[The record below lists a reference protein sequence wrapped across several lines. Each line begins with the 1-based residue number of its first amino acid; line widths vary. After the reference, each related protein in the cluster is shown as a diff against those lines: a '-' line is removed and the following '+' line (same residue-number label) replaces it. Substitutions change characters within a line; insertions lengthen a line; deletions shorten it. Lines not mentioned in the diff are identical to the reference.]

1 MSMHVGDFVA
11 PKEAER
17 ISAREFAHLA
27 GRAFSVSYRA
37 RGKSAVVVALLGFAF
52 AFLPSLLSV
61 ALRVF
66 TDAVQ
71 GLYQGSVPLSQALVL
86 LVVLTALYLAQQGY
100 AAVRSYYT
108 AADAE
113 RILRYINEQILRCT
127 CTVKMRYIDGADDF
141 AEKLSFA
148 GGQAGLQVAASMQEV
163 TLWLQNL
170 LSFLALSVVLAD
182 VSPWIIPVILV
193 TCLPSV
199 VIAYRQ
205 ETERY
210 RLGREQSR
218 EVAFGQLYFQDCTR
232 FQCLQELKF
241 QRIFPYIKERKWL
254 PTISKVLDEN
264 DALVRRHTLESGA
277 ADLFQG
283 SVYLIILAIT
293 AWGIYQDPAVGLGAF
308 TLVVSATSQMQNLTS
323 QMFFGAAQFAA
334 HAPYM
339 RDFFALE
346 DFEREAVGESEPA
359 RESVVRGAAVGACA
373 PKASVANGEEA
384 LSDEGGNT
392 AAKDVFPADAFT
404 KRASASALIA
414 SASLASA
421 SESMSD
427 SASAS
432 ASEFAPGAASAP
444 ARSAD
449 IRFDNVSFSY
459 PESTRRALDGVS
471 VTICEGEHVAIVGR
485 NGSGKS
491 TFINLLC
498 GLYEP
503 QEGRV
508 EIGGCSVGED
518 VGRARAQ
525 ISGVFQDFG
534 RYEDSIRFNV
544 SVSDAQRE
552 GSDEEM
558 LALLE
563 KVGARGFVE
572 ARGGLDAVVG
582 SYSEGGANLSGGQW
596 QRLAIARA
604 AWCERAR
611 IMLLDEPTSALDPV
625 AEANIYRNFSDLVGD
640 RTALLVSHR
649 LGVSSVVDRVLVF
662 DGGRIVEDGSPA
674 DLLAAGGL
682 YAELYES
689 QARWYR

>member
-1 MSMHVGDFVA
+1 MSPRVGDFVA

-27 GRAFSVSYRA
+27 RRAFSVSYRA

-71 GLYQGSVPLSQALVL
+71 GLYQGTVPLSQALAL
-86 LVVLTALYLAQQGY
+86 LALLTALYLAQQGY

-199 VIAYRQ
+199 LIAYRQ

-232 FQCLQELKF
+232 FQGLQELKF
-241 QRIFPYIKERKWL
+241 QRIFPYIKERKWR
-254 PTISKVLDEN
+254 PTVSKVLDEN
-264 DALVRRHTLESGA
+264 DALVRRHTLESCA

-283 SVYLIILAIT
+283 SVYLVILAIT

-346 DFEREAVGESEPA
+346 DFEREAVGG
-359 RESVVRGAAVGACA
+359 GAAG
-373 PKASVANGEEA
+373 KAAADERAAGEEA
-384 LSDEGGNT
+384 IGEVAAGEEAIGET
-392 AAKDVFPADAFT
+392 AAGE
-404 KRASASALIA
+404 RAGG
-414 SASLASA
+414 
-421 SESMSD
+421 
-427 SASAS
+427 
-432 ASEFAPGAASAP
+432 GAAGEAAAGGERAAEAAP
-444 ARSAD
+444 SHRTAVDRPAD

-471 VTICEGEHVAIVGR
+471 VTIREGERVAIVGR

-508 EIGGCSVGED
+508 EIGGRSVGAD
-518 VGRARAQ
+518 VARARAQ

-534 RYEDSIRFNV
+534 RYEDTIRFNV

-563 KVGARGFVE
+563 KVDARGFVE

-604 AWCERAR
+604 AWCDGAR

-625 AEANIYRNFSDLVGD
+625 AEANIYRNFASLVGD

-674 DLLAAGGL
+674 KLLAAGGL

>member
-11 PKEAER
+11 PREAER
-17 ISAREFAHLA
+17 VSAREFARLVA
-27 GRAFSVSYRA
+27 RAFSVSYRA
-37 RGKSAVVVALLGFAF
+37 RGKSAVVVALLGFVF

-71 GLYQGSVPLSQALVL
+71 GLYQGSVPLPQALVL
-86 LVVLTALYLAQQGY
+86 LVVLTTLYLAQQGY

-141 AEKLSFA
+141 AEKISFA

-264 DALVRRHTLESGA
+264 DALVRRHTLESSA

-283 SVYLIILAIT
+283 SVYLVILAIT
-293 AWGIYQDPAVGLGAF
+293 AWGIYRDPAVGLGAF

-346 DFEREAVGESEPA
+346 DFEREAVGEGAPG
-359 RESVVRGAAVGACA
+359 ESML
-373 PKASVANGEEA
+373 GEEA
-384 LSDEGGNT
+384 PSFGGEGAL
-392 AAKDVFPADAFT
+392 AARGGMAGV
-404 KRASASALIA
+404 
-414 SASLASA
+414 
-421 SESMSD
+421 EGD
-427 SASAS
+427 SA
-432 ASEFAPGAASAP
+432 EDAASAGASVELNSASP
-444 ARSAD
+444 SSPSSPSSPPDSTFESIPGSSSSPVCPAD
-449 IRFDNVSFSY
+449 ICFDNVSFSY
-459 PESTRRALDGVS
+459 PESTRRALDDVS
-471 VTICEGEHVAIVGR
+471 VVIREGEHVAIVGR

-503 QEGRV
+503 QEGCV
-508 EIGGCSVGED
+508 EIGGRSVGED

-563 KVGARGFVE
+563 KVDARGFVE

-604 AWCERAR
+604 AWCDRAR

>member
-1 MSMHVGDFVA
+1 MSMRVGDFVE
-11 PKEAER
+11 PKEVER
-17 ISAREFAHLA
+17 VSAREFAHLA
-27 GRAFSVSYRA
+27 GRAFAVSYRA
-37 RGKSAVVVALLGFAF
+37 RGKSAVLVALLGFAF
-52 AFLPSLLSV
+52 AFLPSLTSV

-71 GLYQGSVPLSQALVL
+71 GLCQGTVSLSQALALLVL
-86 LVVLTALYLAQQGY
+86 LTGLYLLQQGY
-100 AAVRSYYT
+100 AAVRSYYA

-113 RILRYINEQILRCT
+113 RILRYINERILRCA
-127 CTVKMRYIDGADDF
+127 CSVKMRYIDGADDF

-170 LSFLALSVVLAD
+170 LSFAALSVVLAD
-182 VSPWIIPVILV
+182 VSPWIIPAILI

-199 VIAYRQ
+199 AIAYRQ
-205 ETERY
+205 ETQRY

-241 QRIFPYIKERKWL
+241 QRIFPHIKQRKWL
-254 PTISKVLDEN
+254 PTISKVLEEN
-264 DALVRRHTLESGA
+264 DALVRRHTLESCA
-277 ADLFQG
+277 ADLLQG
-283 SVYLIILAIT
+283 SVYLIILSVT
-293 AWGIYQDPAVGLGAF
+293 AYGIYLDPSVGLGAF

-346 DFEREAVGESEPA
+346 DFEREAPGAKREPATGSDAEEGRATTGAATSEPE
-359 RESVVRGAAVGACA
+359 R
-373 PKASVANGEEA
+373 P
-384 LSDEGGNT
+384 
-392 AAKDVFPADAFT
+392 
-404 KRASASALIA
+404 
-414 SASLASA
+414 
-421 SESMSD
+421 
-427 SASAS
+427 
-432 ASEFAPGAASAP
+432 
-444 ARSAD
+444 AD
-449 IRFDNVSFSY
+449 IRFENVVFSY
-459 PESTRRALDGVS
+459 PEGARRALDGVS
-471 VTICEGEHVAIVGR
+471 VVIREGERVAIVGR

-503 QEGRV
+503 QSGRV
-508 EIGGCSVGED
+508 EIGGCSVSDD
-518 VGRARAQ
+518 VERARRR

-544 SVSDAQRE
+544 AVSDARRE
-552 GSDEEM
+552 GCDEEM
-558 LALLE
+558 LSLLE
-563 KVGARGFVE
+563 KVDARGFVE

-604 AWCERAR
+604 AWRDEAR
-611 IMLLDEPTSALDPV
+611 IMLLDEPTSALDPE
-625 AEANIYRNFSDLVGD
+625 AEANIYRNFADLVGD

-649 LGVSSVVDRVLVF
+649 LGVSSIVDRVLVF
-662 DGGRIVEDGSPA
+662 DGGRIVEDGSPRE
-674 DLLAAGGL
+674 LLAAGGL

>member
-27 GRAFSVSYRA
+27 QRAFSVSYRA
-37 RGKSAVVVALLGFAF
+37 RGKSAVVVAFLGFAF

-71 GLYQGSVPLSQALVL
+71 GLYQGTVPLSQALAL
-86 LVVLTALYLAQQGY
+86 LALLTALYLAQQGY

-113 RILRYINEQILRCT
+113 RILCYINEQILRCT

-141 AEKLSFA
+141 AEKISFA

-170 LSFLALSVVLAD
+170 LSFLALSVVLSD

-199 VIAYRQ
+199 AIAYRQ

-241 QRIFPYIKERKWL
+241 QRIFPYIKERKWR
-254 PTISKVLDEN
+254 PTVSKVLDEN
-264 DALVRRHTLESGA
+264 DALVRRHTLESCV

-283 SVYLIILAIT
+283 SVYLVILAIT

-308 TLVVSATSQMQNLTS
+308 TLVVSVTSQMQNLTS

-346 DFEREAVGESEPA
+346 DFEREAVGE
-359 RESVVRGAAVGACA
+359 GA
-373 PKASVANGEEA
+373 SGE
-384 LSDEGGNT
+384 G
-392 AAKDVFPADAFT
+392 
-404 KRASASALIA
+404 
-414 SASLASA
+414 
-421 SESMSD
+421 
-427 SASAS
+427 
-432 ASEFAPGAASAP
+432 APGRSSSAP
-444 ARSAD
+444 ARPAD
-449 IRFDNVSFSY
+449 ICFDNVSFSY

-471 VTICEGEHVAIVGR
+471 VTIREGEHVAVVGR

-518 VGRARAQ
+518 VARARAQ

-544 SVSDAQRE
+544 AVSDAQRE
-552 GSDEEM
+552 GLDAEM

-563 KVGARGFVE
+563 KVDARGFVE

-604 AWCERAR
+604 AWCDGAR

-625 AEANIYRNFSDLVGD
+625 AEANIYRNFASLVGD

>member
-11 PKEAER
+11 PKESER

-27 GRAFSVSYRA
+27 RRAFSVSYRA
-37 RGKSAVVVALLGFAF
+37 RGKSAVAVALLGFAF

-71 GLYQGSVPLSQALVL
+71 GLYQGTVPLSQALAL
-86 LVVLTALYLAQQGY
+86 LALLTALYLAQQGY

-113 RILRYINEQILRCT
+113 RILCYINEQILRCT

-141 AEKLSFA
+141 AEKISFA

-199 VIAYRQ
+199 AIAYRQ

-232 FQCLQELKF
+232 FQGLQELKF
-241 QRIFPYIKERKWL
+241 QRIFPYIKERKWR

-264 DALVRRHTLESGA
+264 DALVRRHTLESCV

-283 SVYLIILAIT
+283 SVYLVILAIT
-293 AWGIYQDPAVGLGAF
+293 AWGIYRDPSVGLGAF

-346 DFEREAVGESEPA
+346 GFEREASAGGAPGKGASGEGSASDAAAGGGTAGGGTPGE
-359 RESVVRGAAVGACA
+359 GAAFAG
-373 PKASVANGEEA
+373 
-384 LSDEGGNT
+384 
-392 AAKDVFPADAFT
+392 
-404 KRASASALIA
+404 ASA
-414 SASLASA
+414 
-421 SESMSD
+421 MPD

-432 ASEFAPGAASAP
+432 FPDP
-444 ARSAD
+444 AFGSIAGSSSDADRPAD
-449 IRFDNVSFSY
+449 ICFKNVSFSY
-459 PESTRRALDGVS
+459 PESSRRALDGVS
-471 VTICEGEHVAIVGR
+471 VTIREGERVAIVGR

-508 EIGGCSVGED
+508 EIGGCSVDAD
-518 VGRARAQ
+518 VARARAR

-534 RYEDSIRFNV
+534 RYEDTIRFNV

-552 GSDEEM
+552 GSDAEM

-563 KVGARGFVE
+563 KVDARGFVE

-604 AWCERAR
+604 AWCDGAR

-625 AEANIYRNFSDLVGD
+625 AEANIYRNFADLVGD

-662 DGGRIVEDGSPA
+662 DGGRIVEDGSPEE
-674 DLLAAGGL
+674 LLAAGGL